1 MSAEIRPAITAN
13 PDDIRLARATGL
25 VLRGGVIISGALVLF
40 GLILFLTGH
49 DAGAPQTLDEA
60 TGKTGAT
67 YDVSLRS
74 IIDNIADGS
83 AMGFI
88 ELGLL
93 ALILTPTVRVA
104 ITAIY
109 LNKNHERVLV
119 GMALFVLV
127 ILVLGLVG
135 IGA

>member
-1 MSAEIRPAITAN
+1 MSSSMPPITIRPEDA
-13 PDDIRLARATGL
+13 RLARATGF
-25 VLRGGVIISGALVLF
+25 VLRGGVIISGTLILLGV
-40 GLILFLTGH
+40 ILFLTGH
-49 DAGAPQTLDEA
+49 DTGAPQTLDEA

-67 YDVSLRS
+67 YDVSVRS

-93 ALILTPTVRVA
+93 VLILTPTVRVA

-109 LNKNHERVLV
+109 LNRSHERVLF
-119 GMALFVLV
+119 GMALFVLA
-127 ILVLGLVG
+127 ILVLGIVG

>member
-1 MSAEIRPAITAN
+1 MSASPPPVTVRAGDA
-13 PDDIRLARATGL
+13 RLARATGI
-25 VLRGGVIISGALVLF
+25 VLRGGVIISGALILV
-40 GLILFLTGH
+40 GVILFLAGH
-49 DAGAPQTLDEA
+49 DTGAPQTLDEA

-67 YDVSLRS
+67 YDVSVQS

-93 ALILTPTVRVA
+93 VLILTPTVRVA

-109 LNKNHERVLV
+109 LNRNHERVLF

-135 IGA
+135 VGA